1 MRGVG
6 EPFEPDVES
15 KVTQA
20 IPTGSDVYVELAS
33 WKYVPILV
41 SFSLTWHRSLC
52 LTSPNKRSNIGP
64 GRSVVSTLPEAMT
77 TPRAKV

>member
-33 WKYVPILV
+33 WKYVPVQIKEV
-41 SFSLTWHRSLC
+41 
-52 LTSPNKRSNIGP
+52 
-64 GRSVVSTLPEAMT
+64 TLDQVAP
-77 TPRAKV
+77 

>member
-20 IPTGSDVYVELAS
+20 MPTMSDVYVELAF
-33 WKYVPILV
+33 WKYVPIPGQL
-41 SFSLTWHRSLC
+41 LAHA
-52 LTSPNKRSNIGP
+52 IGP
-64 GRSVVSTLPEAMT
+64 VY
-77 TPRAKV
+77 